1 MKVYASVVVGQE
13 INGKNVIVKI
23 EKLTSDKS
31 KIDQL
36 LNSGKNN
43 WIENYDVPEGAVP
56 MYFSRN
62 PQEIEL
68 EDVEHSQQTRPE

>member
-13 INGKNVIVKI
+13 INGKNIIVKI

-43 WIENYDVPEGAVP
+43 WIENYNVPEGTVP

>member
-13 INGKNVIVKI
+13 IDGRNIVVKI
-23 EKLTSDKS
+23 EKLTADRS
-31 KIDQL
+31 KIDAIL
-36 LNSGKNN
+36 AMGKNN
-43 WIENYDVPEGAVP
+43 WVTNYDVPEGSVP

-68 EDVEHSQQTRPE
+68 EDVEHSQQT

>member
-13 INGKNVIVKI
+13 IDGRNVVVKI
-23 EKLTSDKS
+23 EKLTCDKS
-31 KIDQL
+31 KIDQIL
-36 LNSGKNN
+36 TSGKNN
-43 WIENYDVPEGAVP
+43 WVENYAVPDGTVP

-68 EDVEHSQQTRPE
+68 EDVEYSQQTRPE